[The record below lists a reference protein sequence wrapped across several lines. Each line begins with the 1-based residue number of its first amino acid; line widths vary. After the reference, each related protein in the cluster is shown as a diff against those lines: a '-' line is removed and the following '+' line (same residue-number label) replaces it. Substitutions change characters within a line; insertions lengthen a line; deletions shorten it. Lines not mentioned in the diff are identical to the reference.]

1 MLGFGPQSIYAT
13 DEGLTCPDMQQE
25 RYYMHASSD
34 IRIVKCLDGLHY
46 SFEILR
52 YVYSSLHEACAKIKD
67 DQEALIPAI
76 WLCWSFV
83 DVLHRIREIAQA
95 LPGLSGKDKEL
106 VSFLKETNL
115 AEEYRHYI
123 QHLRAELSKREV
135 NPFPV
140 WGSLSW
146 VDPKDSSCTHTVFIG
161 AQISSTSYSGSVFDT
176 VERKWVSKVCLGVR
190 EKSFNFDPIFE
201 ACTRF
206 QKYIVPWAL
215 STYKPRI
222 RLIAKVPIVTMQVV
236 ESKRS
241 LT

>member
-1 MLGFGPQSIYAT
+1 
-13 DEGLTCPDMQQE
+13 
-25 RYYMHASSD
+25 MHASSD

-123 QHLRAELSKREV
+123 QHLRAELSNPTFAIRAKKRSFLGIQRLETLD
-135 NPFPV
+135 FT
-140 WGSLSW
+140 G
-146 VDPKDSSCTHTVFIG
+146 VD
-161 AQISSTSYSGSVFDT
+161 
-176 VERKWVSKVCLGVR
+176 
-190 EKSFNFDPIFE
+190 
-201 ACTRF
+201 F
-206 QKYIVPWAL
+206 QKAL
-215 STYKPRI
+215 
-222 RLIAKVPIVTMQVV
+222 
-236 ESKRS
+236 
-241 LT
+241 